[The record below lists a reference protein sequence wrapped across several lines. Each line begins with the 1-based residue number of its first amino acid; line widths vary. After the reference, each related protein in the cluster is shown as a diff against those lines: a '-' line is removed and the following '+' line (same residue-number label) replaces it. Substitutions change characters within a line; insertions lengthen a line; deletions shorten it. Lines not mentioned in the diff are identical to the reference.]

1 MSKSKDR
8 INVVYSTNPNFVYE
22 QEQNEEPE
30 TLPIHSQE
38 LKIWLERYKGDKK
51 ASVIKGFIGKSED
64 AEQLAK
70 SLKSLCGCGGNVK
83 DGEIIIQGD
92 HRDKIL
98 QHLISKGYRVKKAGG

>member
-1 MSKSKDR
+1 MSKPKDR

-22 QEQNEEPE
+22 QEQSDEPE
-30 TLPIHSQE
+30 TLSNALQD

-51 ASVIKGFIGKSED
+51 ASVIKGFIGKYDD
-64 AEQLAK
+64 AEALAK

-83 DGEIIIQGD
+83 DGDIIIQGD

-98 QHLISKGYRVKKAGG
+98 HYLNSKGYKAKKAGG